1 MTREELLKMSKKDL
15 KNRLAELGK
24 NAQTLSGQELTDAM
38 DEARTIGEILDEI
51 KGREELEAAARAA
64 GAADPDEGD
73 GAGEG
78 SGEPQDQERA
88 KRGKTLK
95 DGKKAFFKGKAL
107 AGIKNTLTTATGVV
121 MPKHTS
127 PDISPR
133 GSRTSVITGLNG
145 YSVYNKKHYQLTH
158 LLEKGHQL
166 RKGGRK
172 VGNVK
177 AFEHI
182 APVNETLGDLAV
194 SKIRQKVRG

>member
-78 SGEPQDQERA
+78 KEGQD
-88 KRGKTLK
+88 LK
-95 DGKKAFFKGKAL
+95 G
-107 AGIKNTLTTATGVV
+107 
-121 MPKHTS
+121 
-127 PDISPR
+127 R
-133 GSRTSVITGLNG
+133 
-145 YSVYNKKHYQLTH
+145 
-158 LLEKGHQL
+158 EKG
-166 RKGGRK
+166 
-172 VGNVK
+172 V
-177 AFEHI
+177 F
-182 APVNETLGDLAV
+182 
-194 SKIRQKVRG
+194 